1 MTKHYIVEREFFV
14 DMDVETKG
22 LVDAYN
28 DIAVSGRREIFEVL
42 DIKGN
47 RQFFE
52 ERIVKK
58 RL

>member
-1 MTKHYIVEREFFV
+1 MEREFFV

>member
-22 LVDAYN
+22 LLDAYN
-28 DIAVSGRREIFEVL
+28 DIAVSDRREIFEVL